1 MNLIGQYIDQWNLP
15 SLNAPLCHL
24 SNDENRSSLAP
35 SVLDLLQKYPS
46 PSYFW
51 TDSSIVLYM
60 YTYSNCII
68 IEIKIELIFNKKTYN
83 NRVGEIM
90 MIHMPHAPQPVW
102 SESENFVYDEL

>member
-15 SLNAPLCHL
+15 SLDAPLCHL

-51 TDSSIVLYM
+51 TDSSY
-60 YTYSNCII
+60 
-68 IEIKIELIFNKKTYN
+68 KK
-83 NRVGEIM
+83 
-90 MIHMPHAPQPVW
+90 
-102 SESENFVYDEL
+102 SYDNSLKS